1 MQTDIISCLQII
13 FEMKCSSI
21 GQASER
27 RVQNHSER
35 AKRSPLLSSPYRKA
49 EIKGV
54 DNNKRR
60 QERFCSRSGV
70 PFPKNLSTSYF
81 KAF

>member
-49 EIKGV
+49 GNQRI
-54 DNNKRR
+54 R
-60 QERFCSRSGV
+60 
-70 PFPKNLSTSYF
+70 
-81 KAF
+81 